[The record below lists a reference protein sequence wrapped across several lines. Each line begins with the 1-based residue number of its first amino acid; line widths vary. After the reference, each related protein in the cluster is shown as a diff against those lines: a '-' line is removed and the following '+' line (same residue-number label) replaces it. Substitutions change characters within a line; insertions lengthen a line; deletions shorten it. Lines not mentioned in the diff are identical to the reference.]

1 MTYQTI
7 KTEISEQILTITLQ
21 REDKLNALNIL
32 LLQEIKQ
39 AIVEAQENP
48 EVRGILLTGSGTKA
62 FAAGADIAEF
72 ANFSTPEA
80 TKMSRDGH
88 EVLFAIER
96 SKKPVIAAVNGFALG
111 GGCEL
116 ALSCHIRIAS
126 ENAKFGQPEVNLGV
140 PPGYGGTQRLAQII
154 GKGRAMDML
163 LSTDVI
169 DAKTALSFGLVSEV
183 VPIEELI
190 AATRKKLGKI
200 IQKSPNAI
208 ARVIDC
214 VNTFYQDGENGFE
227 KEILEFG
234 LAFSSEDF
242 KEGTSAFLEKRKAD
256 FSGN

>member
-48 EVRGILLTGSGTKA
+48 EVRGILITGSGTKA

-214 VNTFYQDGENGFE
+214 VNAFYQDGENGFE

-242 KEGTSAFLEKRKAD
+242 KEGTNAFLEKRKAE

>member
-39 AIVEAQENP
+39 AIEEAQQNLA
-48 EVRGILLTGSGTKA
+48 VRGIILTGSGTKA

-72 ANFSTPEA
+72 ANFSTAEA

-88 EVLFAIER
+88 EVLYTIEK

-154 GKGRAMDML
+154 GKGRALDML

-190 AATRKKLGKI
+190 ATTRKKLGKI

-214 VNTFYQDGENGFE
+214 VNACYQDGENGFE
-227 KEILEFG
+227 KEIREFG

-242 KEGTSAFLEKRKAD
+242 KEGTSAFLEKRKAE

>member
-214 VNTFYQDGENGFE
+214 VNAFYQDGENGFE

-242 KEGTSAFLEKRKAD
+242 KEGTNAFLEKRKAE